1 MSRVPSTFEEACALL
16 KNHQKGSDTPE
27 ETLNRL
33 FKKHLKG
40 RPEIAAGAPRLS
52 DKNTQLKIEIRSK
65 QEFVGL
71 PLKQEAQVAM
81 LIAAFSSFVTAVSI
95 VCWMGVTGAEPGDS
109 QATRATMPLVSW
121 WWSTDGLRAR
131 QGPLTSR

>member
-71 PLKQEAQVAM
+71 PLKQEGPGRDADCPI
-81 LIAAFSSFVTAVSI
+81 LIVRYRGVDCLLDGSHRCRAWRQSGDKSDHAACV
-95 VCWMGVTGAEPGDS
+95 
-109 QATRATMPLVSW
+109 LVVV
-121 WWSTDGLRAR
+121 D
-131 QGPLTSR
+131 